1 MPDERELAT
10 VERLLWL
17 CEVQSVRSVLAVDEA
32 VTIRRISR
40 G

>member
-10 VERLLWL
+10 VERLLRL

-32 VTIRRISR
+32 ATIRRISR